1 MSLHYV
7 DTSAIVRVYI
17 ADEPEHERL
26 RELVLESSEPVVSS
40 ELTEVELASAVS
52 AAVRHGRLADGDPL
66 LSRFRADYADGGPVT
81 LLRLDS
87 DSTLPLAY
95 RIVREH
101 RVPTLDAIHLAV
113 ALTDAAALAGGDDVM
128 MVTRDSAQA
137 QAARELGL
145 EVE

>member
-1 MSLHYV
+1 MSLRYV
-7 DTSAIVRVYI
+7 DTSALVRAYV
-17 ADEPEHERL
+17 ADEPDHEQL
-26 RELVLESSEPVVSS
+26 RALLVEAVEPVVSS
-40 ELTEVELASAVS
+40 ELSEVELASAVT
-52 AAVRHGRLADGDPL
+52 AAVRHERLHDGEAL

-101 RVPTLDAIHLAV
+101 HVRTLDAIHLAV
-113 ALTDAAALAGGDDVM
+113 ALTDAPALAAGETVT

-137 QAARELGL
+137 RAARSLGL
-145 EVE
+145 EVA